1 MSTAKTEDRTAESR
15 RTRADAAALWRNARP
30 CVLHPFLDENG
41 IKAPRNVRIHE
52 SSLVIP
58 LYSLKN
64 RSVIANLMLVDAK
77 GRVSYLIRRL
87 EAEVTHFA
95 FGTKADLQR
104 TNTLYICEGWTNG
117 WTIHDATGS
126 VVLGP
131 DGGFE
136 LKEVAE
142 SYRRGFPKARMVIC
156 AINERWTYVDRSGR
170 LVRNLG
176 LDLAVAAA
184 KRVGGSLAVPDFVD
198 LEGKPTG
205 FNDLRLREGS
215 EAVLRWL
222 KPGKARH
229 AQTRAEAHDVIERV
243 CSARLPGPD
252 GASLAVDAVVAQVV
266 RGTSPE
272 SRRKSKVVKAA
283 IRLLGTAG
291 LKVEDGR
298 VLLSNKECWLH
309 ERLGEWWPDRRW
321 LSLLRELRGVEP
333 TDPKYF
339 ARGLTSRATAVPLCL
354 FSLPQ
359 EASTNPVATPQGQA
373 GPATESRP

>member
-15 RTRADAAALWRNARP
+15 RTRADAAALWQNARP
-30 CVLHPFLDENG
+30 CVSHPFLDENG

-64 RSVIANLMLVDAK
+64 RSVIANLMLVNAK

-95 FGTKADLQR
+95 FGKKADLQR

-131 DGGFE
+131 DSGSE
-136 LKEVAE
+136 LITVAE

-156 AINERWTYVDRSGR
+156 AINERWPYVDQFGH

-176 LDLAVAAA
+176 LDLAKSAA
-184 KRVGGSLAVPDFVD
+184 KRVRGSLAIPDFGD
-198 LEGKPTG
+198 LDGKPTG

-222 KPGKARH
+222 KPGNARY

-252 GASLAVDAVVAQVV
+252 GASHEVGAVIGQVV
-266 RGTSPE
+266 KGGSAK
-272 SRRKSKVVKAA
+272 SGDKSKAVKAA
-283 IRLLGTAG
+283 RRLLGTAG
-291 LKVEDGR
+291 LKVVDGH

-309 ERLGEWWPDRRW
+309 ERLGRWWPDRRW
-321 LSLLRELRGVEP
+321 KSLLRELPDVESTGP
-333 TDPKYF
+333 EYF
-339 ARGLTSRATAVPLCL
+339 SRGLTSRATSVPLWL
-354 FSLPQ
+354 FSLP
-359 EASTNPVATPQGQA
+359 EKTSANAVAAPQAQA
-373 GPATESRP
+373 GPSKESRP